1 MTATINQS
9 IDWAAWNLCYSI
21 LSFLFF
27 LCQIIWKSGL
37 FWKTLAAGMEL
48 VWKIKNYLGF
58 SNLLLSLFRLKTWTI
73 SWYFLLVDISHAI
86 TTYLKFSRVWK
97 TTLFL
102 PKSVLLLGLV
112 SLVYTT
118 WILKSFKHYLLQETR
133 MKETDKDI
141 ENIFTFSSGGLVTP
155 VKNLIEQTHQKRH
168 LWPKFSF
175 SFWVT
180 GDS

>member
-1 MTATINQS
+1 
-9 IDWAAWNLCYSI
+9 
-21 LSFLFF
+21 
-27 LCQIIWKSGL
+27 
-37 FWKTLAAGMEL
+37 
-48 VWKIKNYLGF
+48 
-58 SNLLLSLFRLKTWTI
+58 
-73 SWYFLLVDISHAI
+73 
-86 TTYLKFSRVWK
+86 
-97 TTLFL
+97 
-102 PKSVLLLGLV
+102 
-112 SLVYTT
+112 
-118 WILKSFKHYLLQETR
+118 